1 MSAPGTVMRRPRG
14 LWSDTLARIVQNKG
28 ATLGGIVFLLIIAAA
43 IAAPRLAPDNP
54 IRLDVSESLT
64 PPGPQHWLGTD
75 QFGRD
80 ILSRIIYGARVS
92 VAMGFA
98 AVAISVAGGSVL
110 GLLSG
115 YYRGGIDMAIMRVVD
130 VMLAFPGI
138 LLALVIIAV
147 LGPNLSSADD
157 RGRRCLRHAGGS
169 SASCGRRRCR
179 CASFQYVEAARVAG
193 CVSDLRIVFRHVLPN
208 VSAPIIVLITLGIPG
223 AIIAGAALSFL
234 GLGIRPPTPDWGAML
249 NDGRSFMSTAWWLS
263 TFPGFAI
270 VVIVMAI
277 NLFGDG
283 LRDRA
288 RSAVAAVAGASGK
301 ARRVLPFTLVAP

>member
-1 MSAPGTVMRRPRG
+1 MNAAPRAPHSEAVRRPRG
-14 LWSDTLARIVQNKG
+14 LWSDALGRLFQNKG
-28 ATLGGIVFLLIIAAA
+28 ATVGGIVFLLIVAGA
-43 IAAPRLAPDNP
+43 IAAPRLAPENP
-54 IRLDVSESLT
+54 IRLNVAESLD
-64 PPGPQHWLGTD
+64 PPGPRHWLGTD

-92 VAMGFA
+92 VAMGFV

-115 YYRGGIDMAIMRVVD
+115 YYLGTVDLAIMRVVD

-147 LGPNLSSADD
+147 LGPNLSSAMIAVGVSGMPVFIRVV
-157 RGRRCLRHAGGS
+157 RGSTLSVRE
-169 SASCGRRRCR
+169 
-179 CASFQYVEAARVAG
+179 FQYVEAARVAG
-193 CVSDLRIVFRHVLPN
+193 CGDLRIIFRHVLPN
-208 VSAPIIVLITLGIPG
+208 VSAPVIVLVTLGIPG
-223 AIIAGAALSFL
+223 AIISGAALSFL

-249 NDGRSFMSTAWWLS
+249 SEGRSFMSTAWWLS
-263 TFPGFAI
+263 TFPGLAI

-283 LRDRA
+283 LRDALDPRL
-288 RSAVAAVAGASGK
+288 K
-301 ARRVLPFTLVAP
+301 L